1 MTIDA
6 HDYREQGFAIFRRM
20 FAPEEIAAIHADA
33 KAVFASQMRRHG
45 LLPPG
50 EVSEATFTAGMFRL
64 FEVDLPTF
72 VNCGKQAQ
80 HLVSLHR
87 LSLDARIMAALDA
100 LGLTFPNVSTR
111 PVLYFNHR
119 RLAKKEVYW
128 RLTLHQD
135 WRSMQGSLD
144 SAVVWLP
151 LVDVDRDL
159 GALEVVPGSHRWGL
173 LAAEMIDG
181 YGHITEDAQAR
192 IDPGALQSVEL
203 ERGDA
208 LFFSTFLVHRSG
220 TNVSEA
226 IRWSCHFRY
235 NNLREPTFVAR
246 GYPHPYVYHPGQE
259 LITSGFPAREQVELA
274 FDAGHPGAP
283 RPITPS

>member
-6 HDYREQGFAIFRRM
+6 REYRRHGFVVCRRM
-20 FAPEEIAAIHADA
+20 FGPEEIAGVHAEA
-33 KAVFASQMRRHG
+33 KEVFAAQMRRHG
-45 LLPPG
+45 LLPAG
-50 EVSEATFTAGMFRL
+50 DVSEATFAAAMFRL
-64 FEVDLPTF
+64 FEIDLPTF

-87 LSLDARIMAALDA
+87 LSLDARIMAALDV
-100 LGLTFPNVSTR
+100 LGLGFPNVSTR

-119 RLAKKEVYW
+119 RLATKEVYW
-128 RLTLHQD
+128 RLSLHQD

-144 SAVVWLP
+144 SVVVWVP
-151 LVDVDRDL
+151 LITVDRTL

-173 LAAEMIDG
+173 LAAEMVDG
-181 YGHITEDAQAR
+181 YGHIAEDTQAR
-192 IDPGALQSVEL
+192 IGPGALQSVEL

-208 LFFSTFLVHRSG
+208 LFFSTFLVHQSG

-246 GYPHPYVYHPGQE
+246 GFPHPYVYHPGEE
-259 LITSGFPAREQVELA
+259 LITSGFPAREQVEEV
-274 FDAGHPGAP
+274 FDVL
-283 RPITPS
+283 RPSS